1 MQEKKREKFEKEILD
16 EKSFCLLVFHPLDW
30 SNGQELEKEGEGDK
44 WGEKL
49 AHQYTMLY
57 TTLQHCYPL

>member
-44 WGEKL
+44 W
-49 AHQYTMLY
+49 
-57 TTLQHCYPL
+57 